1 MPSLNV
7 VALISG
13 GKDSFYSILHCIHNG
28 HRVVALANL
37 HPTTATEA
45 GDNHDEVG
53 DINSYM
59 YQTVG
64 HSVIPLYASAL
75 NLPLY
80 RRAISGTAAQTGRYY
95 LYAPAGPLDETED
108 LIPLLQ
114 DVKQHH
120 AEVNAI
126 CSGAIL
132 STYQRTRIESVA
144 IRLGLTPLAFLWQY
158 PALPPPVEREDS
170 ITGLLDD
177 MAAAGCDS
185 RIIKT
190 ASGGVRDTILWADV
204 TSLGTRNQLVAAMSP
219 FFEGHEFLLRG
230 AVLGEGGEYE
240 TLAINGPAR
249 VWKHRIVVEEDGNT
263 AIPDEG
269 GASHLRL
276 GRAGLKA
283 QDQPERDQTSTL
295 LRVPG
300 LHDPAFAMI
309 EGRISLASSSSSPS
323 VQNALET
330 NERSRLFPQHG
341 VKFWVPSSQRPR
353 ILTNSTRT
361 SIAISNMTTTEGN
374 GASHKTSH
382 IMKLLQACIDS
393 LNRERSASA
402 RFSVDNIVFTLLLLD
417 SITDFAA
424 VNAIYGK
431 VFTGPKPPARVTI
444 ACGAKLPEDVQ
455 VSLSVV
461 LDTGRRSKRRCLHV
475 QSRSYWAPANI
486 GPYSQAITAP
496 LINSGKAGNGEDG
509 EIVHVAGQIP
519 LVSHTMEIMEGT
531 FLQQTI
537 LALQHLWRVGQES
550 QVDLWTH
557 GMAYLAKPSDS
568 PEFHPESLN
577 NIWRTWKGAHE
588 WSQKSKDIEKDEN
601 EDDGPDAWDLTNNP
615 YHHRGLTN
623 LRIEARKPSGTHL
636 PPLPRISVI
645 QNSRPTAATADST
658 FTPPLLIA
666 EVDSLPR
673 NAPIEWHS
681 LGLGRMPTI
690 NPRIHLSNTEMGPV
704 FMSHCSVLANTSE
717 ECADEAETSAEALGR
732 KTEKST
738 DTDFVTIAV
747 QAPGELPRP
756 VDEEASQT
764 WSLSSVT
771 SAISSVVSADKCTIA
786 HGSAYVAGSSGWA
799 VLDSLRQTAGAPG
812 PGWEALS
819 IIPCSTVW
827 GATSDSGGRLKRLD
841 LGLVLR
847 LERS

>member
-7 VALISG
+7 VALVSG

-45 GDNHDEVG
+45 GNSHDEVE

-75 NLPLY
+75 GLPLY
-80 RRAISGTAAQTGRYY
+80 RRAISGTATQTGRYY
-95 LYAPAGPLDETED
+95 LYAPGGPPDETED

-114 DVKQHH
+114 EVKQHH
-120 AEVNAI
+120 AEVDAI

-132 STYQRTRIESVA
+132 STYQRTRVESVA

-190 ASGGVRDTILWADV
+190 ASGGVRDTMLWADV
-204 TSLGTRNQLVAAMSP
+204 TSSRTRNQLVAAMSP

-230 AVLGEGGEYE
+230 SVLGEGGEYE
-240 TLAINGPAR
+240 TLAINGPTR

-283 QDQPERDQTSTL
+283 QDQTGRNQTSTL
-295 LRVPG
+295 VRVPG
-300 LHDPAFAMI
+300 LHDPAFAML
-309 EGRISLASSSSSPS
+309 EGKFPQASSSSSPS
-323 VQNALET
+323 VQSALERT
-330 NERSRLFPQHG
+330 ERSRPSPLNG
-341 VKFWVPSSQRPR
+341 VKLWVPSSPNLR
-353 ILTNSTRT
+353 ISTNSSRM
-361 SIAISNMTTTEGN
+361 SIAISNMTTTECN

-382 IMKLLQACIDS
+382 IMKLLQTCIHS
-393 LNRERSASA
+393 LNCERSASA
-402 RFSVDNIVFTLLLLD
+402 QLSVDDIVFTLLLLD

-424 VNAIYGK
+424 VNAEYGK
-431 VFTGPKPPARVTI
+431 VFTGPNPPARVTI
-444 ACGAKLPEDVQ
+444 ACGGKLPEDVQ
-455 VSLSVV
+455 LSLSVV
-461 LDTGRRSKRRCLHV
+461 LDMGPRLKRRGLHV
-475 QSRSYWAPANI
+475 QSRSHWAPANI

-496 LINSGKAGNGEDG
+496 LTNIGEVGNGEDG

-519 LVSHTMEIMEGT
+519 LVPHTMEIMEGT

-537 LALQHLWRVGQES
+537 LALQHLWRVGQERE
-550 QVDLWTH
+550 VDLWTH
-557 GMAYLAKPSDS
+557 GVAYLAQPSDFC
-568 PEFHPESLN
+568 EFDSESLK

-588 WSQKSKDIEKDEN
+588 WSQKPKDIEKDEN
-601 EDDGPDAWDLTNNP
+601 EDDGPDAWDLRNNP
-615 YHHRGLTN
+615 YHHHGLTN
-623 LRIEARKPSGTHL
+623 PSTEARKPSGTHL
-636 PPLPRISVI
+636 RSLPRVSVI
-645 QNSRPTAATADST
+645 QNSRPAAETADST

-690 NPRIHLSNTEMGPV
+690 NPRIHLSNTVIGPV
-704 FMSHCSVLANTSE
+704 LASHCTVLVNAPE
-717 ECADEAETSAEALGR
+717 QRADEAETSAEAFDR
-732 KTEKST
+732 KTDKST
-738 DTDFVTIAV
+738 DTDFVTITV
-747 QAPGELPRP
+747 QALEELPRP
-756 VDEEASQT
+756 VDVASQT
-764 WSLSSVT
+764 WSLSSIT
-771 SAISSVVSADKCTIA
+771 SAISAVVNADAWTIA
-786 HGSAYVAGSSGWA
+786 QGSAYVAGPSGWSI
-799 VLDSLRQTAGAPG
+799 LDSLQQTAGG
-812 PGWEALS
+812 LKPGWETLS
-819 IIPCSTVW
+819 IVPCNTVW
-827 GATSDSGGRLKRLD
+827 GATSDSGGRVERLD

-847 LERS
+847 LERH